1 MGGEVCVHIRACA
14 RVGLFIGK
22 HLPRQEE
29 KNSKHIRART
39 EDNTET
45 SLSTSPYPDCVPNGF
60 TSEE

>member
-1 MGGEVCVHIRACA
+1 MHICACA

-22 HLPRQEE
+22 YLPRQEE
-29 KNSKHIRART
+29 KNSKHIGART

-45 SLSTSPYPDCVPNGF
+45 SLSTCPCPACVPHGF